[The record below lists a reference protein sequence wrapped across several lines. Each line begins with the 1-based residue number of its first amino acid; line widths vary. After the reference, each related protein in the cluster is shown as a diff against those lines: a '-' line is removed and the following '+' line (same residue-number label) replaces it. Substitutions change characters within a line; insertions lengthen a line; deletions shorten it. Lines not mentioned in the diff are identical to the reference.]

1 MTLQIDRTVSWRKG
15 AVRSAGKPRSKIYE
29 LHDVRAYAV
38 TLDYFPAEDRL
49 HVGYSIGRPLIPE
62 PWLVAE
68 KDPIEGLWLDPR
80 VPVDYL
86 LLDVPIARKFL
97 NPLRREGAEKT
108 AEAAADRFIQMLREL
123 DSLI

>member
-1 MTLQIDRTVSWRKG
+1 MTLQIDRTAPWRKG
-15 AVRSAGKPRSKIYE
+15 TVRSAGRPRSKIYE

-68 KDPIEGLWLDPR
+68 EDPLEGLWLDPR

-86 LLDVPIARKFL
+86 LADVPIARKFL
-97 NPLRREGAEKT
+97 RPLFTPEREVAD
-108 AEAAADRFIQMLREL
+108 AAVGRFLEMLKEL

>member
-1 MTLQIDRTVSWRKG
+1 MTLQIDRTVPWRKG
-15 AVRSAGKPRSKIYE
+15 TVRSAGRPRSKIYE

-68 KDPIEGLWLDPR
+68 EDPLEGLWLDPR

-86 LLDVPIARKFL
+86 LADVPIARKFL
-97 NPLRREGAEKT
+97 RPLFTPEREVAD
-108 AEAAADRFIQMLREL
+108 AAVGRFLEMLKEL

>member
-15 AVRSAGKPRSKIYE
+15 AVRSAGRPRSKIYE

-68 KDPIEGLWLDPR
+68 EDPLEGLWLDPR

-86 LLDVPIARKFL
+86 LADVPIARKFL
-97 NPLRREGAEKT
+97 RPLFTPEREVAD
-108 AEAAADRFIQMLREL
+108 AAVGRFLGMLKEL

>member
-1 MTLQIDRTVSWRKG
+1 MTLAIDRTVKWRKG
-15 AVRSAGKPRSKIYE
+15 LVRAAGKPRSEVYA

-49 HVGYSIGRPLIPE
+49 RVGYSIGNPLIPE

-68 KDPIEGLWLDPR
+68 EDPLEGLWLDPR
-80 VPVDYL
+80 VPAGYL
-86 LLDVPIARKFL
+86 LQDVPIARKFL
-97 NPLRREGAEKT
+97 NPMRREGAERT
-108 AEAAADRFIQMLREL
+108 AEEAVDRFIQMLREL

>member
-15 AVRSAGKPRSKIYE
+15 AVRSAGRPRSKIYE

-49 HVGYSIGRPLIPE
+49 RVGYSIGRPLIPE

-68 KDPIEGLWLDPR
+68 EDPLEGLWLDPR

-86 LLDVPIARKFL
+86 LADVPIARKFL
-97 NPLRREGAEKT
+97 RPLFTPEREVAD
-108 AEAAADRFIQMLREL
+108 AAVGRFLEMLKEL